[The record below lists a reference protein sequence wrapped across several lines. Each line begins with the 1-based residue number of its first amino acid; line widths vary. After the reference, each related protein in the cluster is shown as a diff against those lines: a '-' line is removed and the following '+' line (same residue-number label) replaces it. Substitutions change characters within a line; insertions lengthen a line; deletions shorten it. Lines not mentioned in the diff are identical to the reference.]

1 MSMIEKGEIEGCDD
15 TKKEW
20 YYTLEHGFSEL
31 RKEDLTE
38 VDHVVSKFFEKYCVC
53 VLSSWCL
60 QFCLQG
66 CLNVP

>member
-38 VDHVVSKFFEKYCVC
+38 VDHVVSKFLKNIVST
-53 VLSSWCL
+53 VLCGACSFACR
-60 QFCLQG
+60 
-66 CLNVP
+66 V

>member
-38 VDHVVSKFFEKYCVC
+38 VDHVVSKFLKNIVSVC
-53 VLSSWCL
+53 SPHGACSFACRAV
-60 QFCLQG
+60 
-66 CLNVP
+66 